1 METRTPT
8 FRTVLL
14 PVTFSLLCVVL
25 TLAAYYAFGGHL
37 PLHPKGYQFTVPL
50 PHASNL
56 LRGSD
61 VQTAGVQVGEVVD
74 VKRVGNTAEVV
85 VAMRSEFAPV
95 RSGARAIARTK
106 TLLGEG
112 YLELAPGPRD
122 APLLEEGG
130 RLAVASVRPNV
141 QLDEFLTTFGPDTR
155 RHMSQMLSGLA
166 RATGGR
172 ATALNNSLGWSA
184 PVAGNL
190 EQLADVL
197 DSQREDLKG
206 LVASSAGVLGAI
218 GERAGVVRAAVRAGD
233 DVLSVMGER
242 RRGLRNTV
250 RALPPF
256 LRALRG
262 TSRTISAA
270 SPDLN
275 AATRALEP
283 VAPLALP
290 ALRRIDSAAP
300 EFRELFE
307 ALPGTVASAKR
318 GLPSLEPM
326 IDATRR
332 GFRDFY
338 PAAREIIPIVQLMAA
353 YPQVPAAPFANVA
366 GVTNGVMVGPGGLL
380 AHYAKGLPTVFNE
393 TIGGWAKRLPTNV
406 LNPYVRPEGQ
416 HDIAK
421 LGYVKAFD
429 CRNVDNRAYLPATG
443 TGSPPCVL
451 QGPWE
456 FNGKSAFY
464 PRLTIAPR

>member
-1 METRTPT
+1 METRTPA

-14 PVTFSLLCVVL
+14 PVAFSLLCVVL
-25 TLAAYYAFGGHL
+25 TLAAYYAFGGRL
-37 PLHPKGYQFTVPL
+37 PLQPKGYQFTIPL
-50 PHASNL
+50 PQASNL
-56 LRGSD
+56 LAGSD
-61 VQTAGVQVGEVVD
+61 VQIAGVQVGEVVD
-74 VKRVGNTAEVV
+74 VERAGNTAEAVV
-85 VAMRSEFAPV
+85 EMRSEFAPV

-112 YLELAPGPRD
+112 YIELAPGPRD
-122 APLLEEGG
+122 APVIREGG
-130 RLAVASVRPNV
+130 RLEAARVRPNV

-155 RHMSQMLSGLA
+155 KRMSQMLSGLA
-166 RATGGR
+166 RAMAGR
-172 ATALNNSLGWSA
+172 STALNNSLGWSA

-190 EQLADVL
+190 EQLAGVL
-197 DSQREDLKG
+197 DAQRDDLRG

-218 GERAGVVRAAVRAGD
+218 GERAGLVRAAVRAGD
-233 DVLSVMGER
+233 DVLSVMGDRE
-242 RRGLRNTV
+242 RGLRSTV

-256 LRALRG
+256 LRSLRS
-262 TSRTISAA
+262 TSRTISSA

-275 AATRALEP
+275 AAIRAVEP
-283 VAPLALP
+283 VAPLVVP

-307 ALPGTVASAKR
+307 ALPGTVAAAKR
-318 GLPSLEPM
+318 GLPALDPM
-326 IDATRR
+326 VDATRR
-332 GFRDFY
+332 AFREFY
-338 PAAREIIPIVQLMAA
+338 PASREIIPIVQLLAA
-353 YPQVPAAPFANVA
+353 YPDVPAAPFANVA
-366 GVTNGVMVGPGGLL
+366 GVTNGVMVGPGGLVQ
-380 AHYAKGLPTVFNE
+380 HYAKGLPTIFNE

-406 LNPYVRPEGQ
+406 LNPYVRPDGL

-429 CRNVDNRAYLPATG
+429 CRNADNRAYLPATG

-451 QGPWE
+451 QGPWD